1 MMVRKLIPLALAMAF
16 AVEAQAFGINDVLSI
31 GIQAGS
37 KLIGVGIDAGID
49 KVQDAMR
56 DPDAEAAK
64 AREEEL
70 KLVEQFRKQ
79 VAEIESMPDLRPLDR
94 ERLILQL
101 EKQYAMAARF
111 QSFVEVADA
120 RQREERDKI
129 FTTAGLLNVVGEAA
143 MSAPSVTVA
152 RAEILS
158 ATGEI
163 QAREA
168 MARLQVEAGGKS
180 MQTQALVG
188 AAVTGLHAYQ
198 TRDRVAAGLAEA
210 RDAVLNGQGAE
221 VATTMEQAKATAKPA
236 PVADRFMLNAFSP
249 DLGRRVFV
257 EFVGSPSE
265 TMFLR
270 RSLSERGHV
279 LVDRAEE
286 ADVAYRIEGE
296 YSIAAT
302 QSKEGLTRDVGS
314 LLESPSQDITQS
326 VRKNIGSLTAGLGRL
341 LAGMAMIEM
350 PNAPQADE
358 ALKQTVLLVAAR
370 QPAGGKET
378 RAAVTQVAQEGSIA
392 GAALSVAAR
401 DALYAKLGIVPEQK
415 GASLAATRP

>member
-1 MMVRKLIPLALAMAF
+1 MFRKILPFVVAMAI
-16 AVEAQAFGINDVLSI
+16 AGEALAFGINDVLSI
-31 GIQAGS
+31 GIQAGG
-37 KLIGVGIDAGID
+37 KLLGAAVDSGID
-49 KVQDAMR
+49 KARDAMR
-56 DPDAEAAK
+56 DPEAEAAK

-70 KLVEQFRKQ
+70 KVAEQFRKQ
-79 VAEIESMPDLRPLDR
+79 VSEIESMPDLRPLDR

-101 EKQYAMAARF
+101 EKQYAMAAQF

-143 MSAPSVTVA
+143 MSTPSVTVA
-152 RAEILS
+152 RAEMLS

-168 MARLQVEAGGKS
+168 MARLQVEAGGNS

-221 VATTMEQAKATAKPA
+221 VAAAMEQAKATAKPA
-236 PVADRFMLNAFSP
+236 PVADRSTLDAFSP
-249 DLGRRVFV
+249 DLGRRVHV

-270 RSLSERGHV
+270 RSLSEKGHL

-286 ADVAYRIEGE
+286 ADVVYRIEGE

-326 VRKNIGSLTAGLGRL
+326 IRKEKGSLTAGLGRL

-358 ALKQTVLLVAAR
+358 TLKQTVLLVAAR
-370 QPAGGKET
+370 QPVSGKET
-378 RAAVTQVAQEGSIA
+378 RAAVTQVAQGGSIT
-392 GAALSVAAR
+392 GATLSVAAR
-401 DALYAKLGIVPEQK
+401 DALYAKLGLVPEQK
-415 GASLAATRP
+415 DTSLAATRP